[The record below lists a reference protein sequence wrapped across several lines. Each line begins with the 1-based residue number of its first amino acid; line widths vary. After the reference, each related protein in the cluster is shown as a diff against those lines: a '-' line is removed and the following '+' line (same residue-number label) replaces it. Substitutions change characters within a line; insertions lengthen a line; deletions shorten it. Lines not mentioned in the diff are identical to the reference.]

1 MSVSGEGMVLLVS
14 LVVGA
19 VWLVLYAWLD
29 HRYQKGRREVRD
41 AHKDYYS
48 WIRDKSI
55 DDLIILKNTPMITII
70 AASGNKYTMT
80 SEHYKEHKD
89 YVIIESTGAILY
101 KQHIEQFI
109 YFWLGEGV
117 LAHKENPNKRQLV
130 MFKANGKSLASL
142 DDIKWMVTYGL
153 NKYANYELL
162 RTDEEILKYVTERDE
177 WKTAY
182 ARDYSSYYGLVN
194 KIAQEERGIFN
205 GV

>member
-1 MSVSGEGMVLLVS
+1 MSVSGVLIPL
-14 LVVGA
+14 LLLGLA
-19 VWLVLYAWLD
+19 WLFLYAWLD
-29 HRYQKGRREVRD
+29 HKYKKGRQEVVD
-41 AHKDYYS
+41 DYTDYYS

-117 LAHKENPNKRQLV
+117 LAHKEKPNKRQLV
-130 MFKANGKSLASL
+130 MFKANGKDLASL
-142 DDIKWMVTYGL
+142 DGIEWMVTYGL

-162 RTDEEILKYVTERDE
+162 RTDEEILKYVTGRDE
-177 WKTAY
+177 WETAY
-182 ARDYSSYYGLVN
+182 ARDYSEYYEQIN
-194 KIAQEERGIFN
+194 KINKEERGIFN

>member
-19 VWLVLYAWLD
+19 VWIVLYAWLD
-29 HRYQKGRREVRD
+29 HRYQKGKREVRD

-117 LAHKENPNKRQLV
+117 LAHKENPNKRQLI
-130 MFKANGKSLASL
+130 MFKANGKDLASL
-142 DDIKWMVTYGL
+142 DDIEWMVTYGL
-153 NKYANYELL
+153 REKTSYELMS
-162 RTDEEILKYVTERDE
+162 REDSILKHISSRDE
-177 WKTAY
+177 WESSY
-182 ARDYSSYYGLVN
+182 ARYFSGYYELMN
-194 KIAQEERGIFN
+194 KINKEGGRVSRE
-205 GV
+205 

>member
-1 MSVSGEGMVLLVS
+1 MSVSGEGMVLLVF

-19 VWLVLYAWLD
+19 VWLVLYVWLD
-29 HRYQKGRREVRD
+29 QKYQKGRLEVLD
-41 AHKDYYS
+41 EHEEYYS
-48 WIRDKSI
+48 WIRDRSI
-55 DDLIILKNTPMITII
+55 DDLIILKNTPMTTII

-130 MFKANGKSLASL
+130 MFKANGKDLISL
-142 DDIKWMVTYGL
+142 DDIEWMVTYGL
-153 NKYANYELL
+153 NTYANYELL

-177 WKTAY
+177 WETAY

-194 KIAQEERGIFN
+194 KITQEERGIFN